1 MRKKHTGRNIPFGG
15 SLRSLGRC
23 GQTRYIS
30 PVYDG
35 RPDGSSVLDLSGRW
49 ASHQERVNRFA
60 ARAFG
65 RFFFYIFSL
74 SFPPWLYGWPW
85 PRRHRCHQ
93 KFSLSRQ
100 TRMNNLDRNC
110 PFGCASKWF
119 VRRLQQ
125 RARVGPP
132 PENSFF
138 FSVQYRPR
146 STTGPFFLSLIVFLF
161 FFFFPVSIID
171 ARMAGGCRSAW
182 QECALVVSLEM
193 FNILL
198 ERCNAMLKEQ
208 LESSNQ
214 PATSR
219 LLGEDLQIILPA
231 IKVR

>member
-23 GQTRYIS
+23 GKTRYIS

-132 PENSFF
+132 PENTFF
-138 FSVQYRPR
+138 FGSI
-146 STTGPFFLSLIVFLF
+146 STEVNNRALFPIANCFPFFFFLSG
-161 FFFFPVSIID
+161 ID
-171 ARMAGGCRSAW
+171 HRRSDGWRMSFCVARMRFG
-182 QECALVVSLEM
+182 
-193 FNILL
+193 
-198 ERCNAMLKEQ
+198 
-208 LESSNQ
+208 
-214 PATSR
+214 R
-219 LLGEDLQIILPA
+219 LFGNVQHITGTMQCHA
-231 IKVR
+231 

>member
-1 MRKKHTGRNIPFGG
+1 MRMRKKHTGRNIPFGG

-93 KFSLSRQ
+93 KFSLSADKNEQFRSKLPVWLCQ
-100 TRMNNLDRNC
+100 QMIREAPPTTCPCGASISTEVNNRALFPIANC
-110 PFGCASKWF
+110 F
-119 VRRLQQ
+119 
-125 RARVGPP
+125 
-132 PENSFF
+132 
-138 FSVQYRPR
+138 
-146 STTGPFFLSLIVFLF
+146 PFFVFSF
-161 FFFFPVSIID
+161 
-171 ARMAGGCRSAW
+171 RYRS
-182 QECALVVSLEM
+182 
-193 FNILL
+193 
-198 ERCNAMLKEQ
+198 
-208 LESSNQ
+208 
-214 PATSR
+214 
-219 LLGEDLQIILPA
+219 
-231 IKVR
+231 